1 MQQVARY
8 GSKVPEFTWI
18 KGKKVVR
25 LRTYNIYE
33 ITPRTI
39 LNENNEQAT
48 YRRPYHIVK
57 QGDTWEIIEKEA
69 GVNRYALIWENGLDE
84 ATPLSSLVGKK
95 FISLRERGR
104 IRLNR
109 NKLKVISHHQN
120 SHQKLKTRKPRSQ
133 RKKRKRIKKLFRSV
147 ARTMGSLWML

>member
-8 GSKVPEFTWI
+8 GSEVPEFTWI

-48 YRRPYHIVK
+48 YKRPYHVVK
-57 QGDTWEIIEKEA
+57 QGDTWEIIELDIKLNSFFVSEICSFC
-69 GVNRYALIWENGLDE
+69 LII
-84 ATPLSSLVGKK
+84 
-95 FISLRERGR
+95 ISLP
-104 IRLNR
+104 
-109 NKLKVISHHQN
+109 
-120 SHQKLKTRKPRSQ
+120 KT
-133 RKKRKRIKKLFRSV
+133 L
-147 ARTMGSLWML
+147 